1 MQHEHT
7 KDTAV
12 TAGGMGRRSTLER
25 LPSALRGLVDTA
37 IEDGATIDELVALI
51 RAHDGDCSRSAV
63 GRYAKKTRGQIRQK
77 HYIDRC
83 IETWL
88 RVLGERA
95 EGSTGLIAI
104 EALRTLTLAT
114 ATKLGE
120 DEEPA
125 AAAEVARLALALRNI
140 ESADRLRTEREREA
154 AKAAGPAPQ
163 KGGLSDDAVALIRR
177 AVQGEFFPSS

>member
-7 KDTAV
+7 KDTTV

-51 RAHDGDCSRSAV
+51 RAHGGDCSRSAV
-63 GRYAKKTRGQIRQK
+63 GRYAKQTRSQIRQK
-77 HYIDRC
+77 HDFDRC

-114 ATKLGE
+114 VTKLGE

-140 ESADRLRTEREREA
+140 ESADRLRAEREREA
-154 AKAAGPAPQ
+154 AKAAGPAPR

-177 AVQGEFFPSS
+177 AVQGEFFPS